1 MIISFSKSNM
11 GHVTCPHED
20 ALVITTEI
28 NDYYVKR
35 VLIDPGSLTDVFF
48 LSTLKNM
55 GKSENDL

>member
-1 MIISFSKSNM
+1 M